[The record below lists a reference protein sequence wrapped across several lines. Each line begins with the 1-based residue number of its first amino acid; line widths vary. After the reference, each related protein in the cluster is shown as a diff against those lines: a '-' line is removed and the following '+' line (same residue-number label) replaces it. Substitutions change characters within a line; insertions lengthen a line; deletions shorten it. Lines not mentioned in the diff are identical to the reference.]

1 MSRTRM
7 KARVTSSTVAPVSS
21 CMRCTNTEPV
31 RLTIALATTVAMISR
46 LSGWRGMTAAYR
58 FASSAGK

>member
-7 KARVTSSTVAPVSS
+7 KARVTSSGVAPVSS

-31 RLTIALATTVAMISR
+31 RLIIALATTVATISR
-46 LSGWRGMTAAYR
+46 LSGWRGMTAA
-58 FASSAGK
+58 